1 MTTEEPPVLYEQ
13 DGAIVTV
20 TLNRPEVMN
29 NFGGG
34 LFQGVSDAADRF
46 AADES
51 ARVMILTGR
60 GKAFCAGADLKAL
73 EARMRDGGAGGAQ
86 IRPRRGML
94 FSNPKFTSRTNI
106 YKPMIGA
113 INGYCFAGGL
123 EMALTCHFLIGAES
137 SEFGVL
143 NRRWAVPLV
152 DGGTYRL
159 PQWVGMGNALY
170 LIQTGARIDAQ
181 EAHRMGLLQ
190 EVVPDDALMDRAR
203 ELAEVMVA
211 VPESGLVGD
220 TESVLRGLGRRYEDG
235 LAVEMAIG
243 GSTEM
248 SAEALARFSEGRY
261 DSKTGGAV

>member
-1 MTTEEPPVLYEQ
+1 M
-13 DGAIVTV
+13 
-20 TLNRPEVMN
+20 
-29 NFGGG
+29 
-34 LFQGVSDAADRF
+34 
-46 AADES
+46 
-51 ARVMILTGR
+51 
-60 GKAFCAGADLKAL
+60 AGAGIK
-73 EARMRDGGAGGAQ
+73 GGQ
-86 IRPRRGML
+86 V
-94 FSNPKFTSRTNI
+94 
-106 YKPMIGA
+106 IGA
-113 INGYCFAGGL
+113 SDKQAAEVVDRPISPRD
-123 EMALTCHFLIGAES
+123 MAATILNTL
-137 SEFGVL
+137 GVDYKKVL
-143 NRRWAVPLV
+143 HTPLGRPVPLV

-170 LIQTGARIDAQ
+170 LIQTGARIDAH